1 VPRLVLASRSP
12 RRAELLRSAGIDFTV
27 SMSTDVDESWNKGE
41 TPVQYARRVARAKAE
56 SAAKNVDDALVL
68 SADTTVWTHENA
80 EPLGKPTDRDDARRM
95 LTLLTR
101 GRAHFVTTAYVLLDT
116 NAPENASV
124 AHETTAVSMRRLDAD
139 QVEDYL
145 DTGEWH
151 DKAGGY
157 AIQGHAAGLV
167 ASLEGSYTNV
177 VGLPL
182 AQVLEA
188 LDELEESSPIS
199 GDTGA

>member
-1 VPRLVLASRSP
+1 MPRLVLASRSP
-12 RRAELLRSAGIDFTV
+12 RRAELLRSAEIEFTV
-27 SMSTDVDESWNKGE
+27 ALSIDVDEAWKKGE

-56 SAAKNVDDALVL
+56 SAADHVDDALVL
-68 SADTTVWTHENA
+68 AADTTVWTHENA

-101 GRAHFVTTAYVLLDT
+101 GREHFVTTAFVLLDT
-116 NAPENASV
+116 RAPDQASV
-124 AHETTAVSMRRLDAD
+124 AHETTKVSMRRLNSDGID
-139 QVEDYL
+139 NYL
-145 DTGEWH
+145 DTGEWN
-151 DKAGGY
+151 DKAGAY

-167 ASLEGSYTNV
+167 SSIEGSYTNV

-188 LDELEESSPIS
+188 LEAFEDDEATNP
-199 GDTGA
+199 